1 MSDGDT
7 AEFNGISWT
16 MGFFGGSKG
25 AAPAGRAA
33 HVRRALV
40 AITFI
45 FAIAA
50 MAGPTHAAGSSG
62 WPHPE
67 FQVENSNRASLDAP
81 WKAERRSI
89 RTWHRW
95 HDR

>member
-7 AEFNGISWT
+7 TEFNGISWAT
-16 MGFFGGSKG
+16 GFFGDSKG
-25 AAPAGRAA
+25 TAPADRPAN
-33 HVRRALV
+33 VRRALV
-40 AITFI
+40 AIAFI

-50 MAGPTHAAGSSG
+50 IPAPAQAAGSSG

-67 FQVENSNRASLDAP
+67 FQVENSNHASLDAS